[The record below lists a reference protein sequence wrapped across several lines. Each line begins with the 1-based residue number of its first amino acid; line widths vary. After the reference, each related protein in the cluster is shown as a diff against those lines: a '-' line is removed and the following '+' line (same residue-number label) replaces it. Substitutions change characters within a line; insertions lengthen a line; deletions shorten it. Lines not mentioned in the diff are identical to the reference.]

1 MIDPNSTTQHFRRAQ
16 LREPSL
22 RQPCGKCP
30 ACVAKRPRECVR
42 MKPELVLPPDF
53 GHIESEKRDLPDPAA
68 QPNPECGCRA
78 CNPAAWWMVVCK
90 ICGNKRCPHAED
102 HGFECS
108 GSNAVGQTPKIGP
121 SRDQT
126 AGWVSVIC
134 KLPHTPSNRTE
145 TAIPATFM
153 PAAVSDSGNGCAGM
167 FFVIPGQPM
176 GKPRM
181 TQRDVWKKRPCVVR
195 YRAWTDKA
203 RAAAGKLTAGPQNV
217 SWTAYFAMPK
227 SWLQS
232 KKDKMR
238 GGPHQQK
245 PDRDNCDK
253 ALLDSLFK
261 DDSGISDGTLR
272 KRWDDGNG
280 PRMEVRVW

>member
-1 MIDPNSTTQHFRRAQ
+1 
-16 LREPSL
+16 
-22 RQPCGKCP
+22 
-30 ACVAKRPRECVR
+30 
-42 MKPELVLPPDF
+42 MKPDIHDKPNQTEGWVSVIRDF
-53 GHIESEKRDLPDPAA
+53 PDPAA

-78 CNPAAWWMVVCK
+78 CNPTAWWMVVCK

-102 HGFECS
+102 HRFQCS
-108 GSNAVGQTPKIGP
+108 GSNAVEQTPKIGP
-121 SRDQT
+121 SRAQDPNV
-126 AGWVSVIC
+126 G
-134 KLPHTPSNRTE
+134 
-145 TAIPATFM
+145 TFM
-153 PAAVSDSGNGCAGM
+153 PAAVSDSGNGGAGV

-181 TQRDVWKKRPCVVR
+181 TQRDVWKKRPCVLR
-195 YRAWTDKA
+195 YRAWADKA
-203 RAAAGKLTAGPQNV
+203 RAAAGNLITGPQNV

-227 SWLQS
+227 SWSQS

-280 PRMEVRVW
+280 ARMEVTVL